1 LGGCTGVAAP
11 DGGAGQVAASALA
24 GHEPPPV
31 TATPT
36 LPASVGSLAPPPA
49 EGPVEAPEL
58 LGSVSIPVTD
68 LPVPE
73 PPELHAP
80 ERIAKDKANSGRNC
94 MTAAYRDVRLMGLMP
109 SS

>member
-1 LGGCTGVAAP
+1 MGGCTGVAAP
-11 DGGAGQVAASALA
+11 DGGDGHVAASALA

-31 TATPT
+31 AATPT

-49 EGPVEAPEL
+49 DGPVEAPEL

-73 PPELHAP
+73 PPELHPP
-80 ERIAKDKANSGRNC
+80 ERIAKGRANNGHNR
-94 MTAAYRDVRLMGLMP
+94 MTEAWRDVRPTGLMP